1 VIPTT
6 GSPGR
11 PRVRPVELLNFGALL
26 LVTAVAFAARGRLAE
41 PSEIFLRYGEMA
53 AALAVIAFFAARAD
67 RLPGWARFLLDFYP
81 AAFIPILYETLGP
94 VIAAARGGPRD
105 EILIAADRALFGRDV
120 TVWLERLVKP
130 ALTNFFYLSY
140 TSYYF
145 VALALGI
152 VLYLRSRRD
161 LARFIFTLT
170 VCYYVSYAGY
180 FVVPALGPRFAL
192 AASHTVPLETTALSA
207 SIARTLNELEHTKF
221 DVFPSGHTMIAVTVL
236 LVAFRRARDVFWALL
251 PIATCLILSTVYC
264 RYHYVVDVIAGTILA
279 VATVPLG
286 DALYERWTAGP
297 EPEDAIARSY
307 IR

>member
-1 VIPTT
+1 
-6 GSPGR
+6 
-11 PRVRPVELLNFGALL
+11 VRPVELLNFGALL
-26 LVTAVAFAARGRLAE
+26 LVTAVAFAARGRLSD
-41 PSEIFLRYGEMA
+41 PSEIFLRYAEMA
-53 AALAVIAFFAARAD
+53 AGLAVIAFLAARAD
-67 RLPGWARFLLDFYP
+67 GLPEWLRFLLDFYP

-120 TVWLERLVKP
+120 TVWLERFVRP

-145 VALALGI
+145 ISLALGI

-161 LARFIFTLT
+161 LARLIFTLT

-180 FVVPALGPRFAL
+180 FAVPALGPRFAL
-192 AASHTVPLETTALSA
+192 AASQTVPLETTALSA
-207 SIARTLNELEHTKF
+207 SIARTLDELEHTKF

-297 EPEDAIARSY
+297 EPEDAIERSY